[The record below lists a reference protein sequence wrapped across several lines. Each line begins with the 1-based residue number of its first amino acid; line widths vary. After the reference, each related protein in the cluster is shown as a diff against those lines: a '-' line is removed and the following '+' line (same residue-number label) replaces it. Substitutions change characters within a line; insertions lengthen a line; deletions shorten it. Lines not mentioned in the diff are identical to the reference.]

1 MNDYELEQIIRKK
14 RQFRKLLLARERVK
28 QLERELRGEPI
39 RPEEAPTNV
48 PQFLRALGANGLV
61 DSPDS
66 AVSRL
71 GDETAALVTRAMNS
85 WGPHRRT
92 HGLPAP
98 RRLRLI
104 EGSSARNEEL
114 VELQPESWP

>member
-1 MNDYELEQIIRKK
+1 MNDYELEQIIRK
-14 RQFRKLLLARERVK
+14 RHQFRKLLLARERVK
-28 QLERELRGEPI
+28 QLERELRGDPV
-39 RPEEAPTNV
+39 RPEEAPSV
-48 PQFLRALGANGLV
+48 PQFLRARVANGLLH
-61 DSPDS
+61 SPDAS
-66 AVSRL
+66 VSRP

-85 WGPHRRT
+85 WGPRRRT

-114 VELQPESWP
+114 VELQAESWP